1 MVLDVQPKAC
11 PFRHFNQEISGA
23 KFLLN
28 QVGLNKEKLLLL
40 FLMAKVGL
48 INGISYSA
56 IKIQDN
62 LTEGPCKL
70 LHRQDLHRQP
80 RSDCSTSPN
89 NSLCRASMASLIQSV
104 LAAYFRPRKMHLLPN
119 LADRSMLLRKHECFR
134 PKWVC
139 ACRAL
144 HGSL

>member
-1 MVLDVQPKAC
+1 LKNLTVPFCIVLNINELLFPGAVLNGLDVQPKAC

-80 RSDCSTSPN
+80 RSDCSTS
-89 NSLCRASMASLIQSV
+89 
-104 LAAYFRPRKMHLLPN
+104 
-119 LADRSMLLRKHECFR
+119 
-134 PKWVC
+134 
-139 ACRAL
+139 
-144 HGSL
+144 